1 MALEVI
7 VKGKNIEIAN
17 DLELYTSRKLA
28 KLTKLSQR
36 LQTAKVTFT
45 QNASKKRDKSY
56 RVEVAIKAPGQSV
69 RAVEDEGSFYSAV
82 DSVLDK
88 LRRQLKKLK
97 TKRTEKPRGKAS
109 KAEAANAQPVPD
121 VIEELGIE
129 PPKIAIQEFPIKP
142 MSTAEA
148 IMQLEVTGGNLLL
161 FVNEQSVVN
170 CLRKRPKGGYTLLVP
185 EEEKK

>member
-7 VKGKNIEIAN
+7 VKGKNIEIPA
-17 DLELYTSRKLA
+17 DLEQYTLRKLS

-36 LQTAKVTFT
+36 LQSAKATFT
-45 QNASKKRDKSY
+45 QNASKKRHQSY
-56 RVEVAIKAPGQSV
+56 RVEVAIKAPGQTL
-69 RAVEDEGSFYSAV
+69 RAEEDNGSFYSAV

-97 TKRTEKPRGKAS
+97 SKRTEKPRAKAS
-109 KAEAANAQPVPD
+109 KAEAPALDLEPIV
-121 VIEELGIE
+121 VEELGIE
-129 PPKIAIQEFPIKP
+129 PPQIVVREFPIKP

-170 CLRKRPKGGYTLLVP
+170 CLRKRPKGGYTLLIP